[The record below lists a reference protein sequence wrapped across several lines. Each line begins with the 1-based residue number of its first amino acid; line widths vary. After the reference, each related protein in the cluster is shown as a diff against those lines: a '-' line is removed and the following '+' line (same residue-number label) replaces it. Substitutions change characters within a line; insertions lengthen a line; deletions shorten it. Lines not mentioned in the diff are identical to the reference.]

1 MEPSLMADFLDRQRR
16 AQAAV
21 APHAKHLAAERSLR
35 AAATAEPVPP
45 TRWRPPPPR
54 SGPGANKERRDG
66 GRPLVPLDPAQV
78 REEVATDLADRGQR
92 ERIDAELTDLHAERV
107 TLRRGTDPSNPATR
121 ERIDARQR
129 AIDATAAELTAERA
143 AMRQLG
149 GRRR

>member
-54 SGPGANKERRDG
+54 SGPGANRSGGTADG
-66 GRPLVPLDPAQV
+66 RWC
-78 REEVATDLADRGQR
+78 RS
-92 ERIDAELTDLHAERV
+92 
-107 TLRRGTDPSNPATR
+107 TLRRFARRSR
-121 ERIDARQR
+121 RILRSS
-129 AIDATAAELTAERA
+129 TT
-143 AMRQLG
+143 
-149 GRRR
+149 